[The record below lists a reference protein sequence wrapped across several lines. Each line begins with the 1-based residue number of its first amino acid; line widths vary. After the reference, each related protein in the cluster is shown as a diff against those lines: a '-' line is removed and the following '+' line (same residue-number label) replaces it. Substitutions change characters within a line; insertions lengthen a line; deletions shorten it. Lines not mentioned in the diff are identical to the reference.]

1 MSHAGA
7 DEQRLARTL
16 GSIGRSLVVL
26 SGKGGVGKS
35 TVAAAIAAGC
45 AQQGSRVGLLD
56 SDLHGPSIP
65 KMLGLEHY
73 RAAGQSDSLR
83 PATLCEGRLKV
94 MSVQFLLQSLNDAVI
109 WRGPLK
115 HAIISQFIGYT
126 QWDALDMLIIDSPP
140 GTGDEPLSVVQSAKP
155 HGAIVVTTPQEI
167 ATFDV
172 RKSIDFCEKL
182 NLPIAGV
189 VENMSGFVCPRCAE
203 RCDIF
208 GSGGGR
214 RLADDYGLPFLGAV
228 PIDPLLVSRADSG
241 KAIMDS
247 AADSA
252 TAAALGAIVARIMNP
267 AQAPSSR

>member
-1 MSHAGA
+1 MIHAGA
-7 DEQRLARTL
+7 DEKRLARTL
-16 GSIGRSLVVL
+16 ESIGRSLVVL

-45 AQQGSRVGLLD
+45 AQQGARIGLLD

-73 RAAGQSDSLR
+73 RADGQNDSLR
-83 PATLCEGRLKV
+83 PATLLDGRLKV
-94 MSVQFLLQSLNDAVI
+94 MSVQFLLRSLNDAVI

-115 HAIISQFIGYT
+115 HAIISRFIGCT
-126 QWDALDMLIIDSPP
+126 QWDTLDILIIDSPP
-140 GTGDEPLSVVQSAKP
+140 GTGDEPLSVVQSLKP
-155 HGAIVVTTPQEI
+155 DGAIIVTTPQEV

-182 NLPIAGV
+182 TLPIAGV
-189 VENMSGFVCPRCAE
+189 VENMSGFVCPRCGAK
-203 RCDIF
+203 CDIF

-214 RLADDYGLPFLGAV
+214 RLANDYGLPFLGAV
-228 PIDPLLVSRADSG
+228 PIDPLLVSRADCG
-241 KAIMDS
+241 KSIMDS

-252 TAAALGAIVARIMNP
+252 TGAALGAIVARIMNP
-267 AQAPSSR
+267 VQDPSSR